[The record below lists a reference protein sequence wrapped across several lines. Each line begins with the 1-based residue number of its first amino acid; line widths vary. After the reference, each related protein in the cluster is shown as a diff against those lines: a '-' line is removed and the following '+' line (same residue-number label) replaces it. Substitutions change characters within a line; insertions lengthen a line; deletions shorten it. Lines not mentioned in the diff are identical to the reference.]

1 MSILR
6 LQGYRCSM
14 NHAFTY
20 SPMWNKR
27 MLQPSKWMRN
37 LIPILYVVIA
47 LAQANKLRPAPIIP
61 NPLLCRAVPFSSQPH
76 SSHPSLL
83 PYLEKEH
90 IRSQNVRS
98 CDQMFPFD
106 VKHITVLLFY
116 QANFRPFKYIRHFRQ
131 FRSTSFVQNS
141 KHMFVLNVTKSMCN
155 FPFPPDDDIMKGN
168 RAESPEQR
176 RRRNG

>member
-47 LAQANKLRPAPIIP
+47 LAQANKLRPAPIVP
-61 NPLLCRAVPFSSQPH
+61 NPLLCRAVPFPSQPH

-98 CDQMFPFD
+98 CDRIFPFD
-106 VKHITVLLFY
+106 AKNIIVCYFVKRIFDQLGIFIISDNFVVLLL
-116 QANFRPFKYIRHFRQ
+116 
-131 FRSTSFVQNS
+131 S
-141 KHMFVLNVTKSMCN
+141 KTVNICSY
-155 FPFPPDDDIMKGN
+155 
-168 RAESPEQR
+168 
-176 RRRNG
+176 

>member
-20 SPMWNKR
+20 SPMWNKQ

-47 LAQANKLRPAPIIP
+47 LAQANKLRPAPIVP
-61 NPLLCRAVPFSSQPH
+61 NPLLCRAIPSPSQPH
-76 SSHPSLL
+76 SSHPSLF

-90 IRSQNVRS
+90 IRSQNARS
-98 CDQMFPFD
+98 CDRMFSFD
-106 VKHITVLLFY
+106 AKHVPSGYFVKRIFDRLSIFITSDNFAGLLLLKTTS
-116 QANFRPFKYIRHFRQ
+116 ARSRIRTTEKNLSHQ
-131 FRSTSFVQNS
+131 QNPAG
-141 KHMFVLNVTKSMCN
+141 KSIVCGEFN
-155 FPFPPDDDIMKGN
+155 N
-168 RAESPEQR
+168 
-176 RRRNG
+176 

>member
-37 LIPILYVVIA
+37 LISILYVVIA

-98 CDQMFPFD
+98 CDRIFPFD
-106 VKHITVLLFY
+106 ANNIIVCYFVKRIFDQLGIFIISDNFVVLLL
-116 QANFRPFKYIRHFRQ
+116 
-131 FRSTSFVQNS
+131 S
-141 KHMFVLNVTKSMCN
+141 KTVNICSY
-155 FPFPPDDDIMKGN
+155 
-168 RAESPEQR
+168 
-176 RRRNG
+176 

>member
-14 NHAFTY
+14 NHAFAY
-20 SPMWNKR
+20 SPMWNKQI
-27 MLQPSKWMRN
+27 LQPSKWMKN
-37 LIPILYVVIA
+37 LISILYVVIA

-90 IRSQNVRS
+90 ICSQNVRS
-98 CDQMFPFD
+98 CDRIFPFD
-106 VKHITVLLFY
+106 AKNIIVCYFVKRIFDQLAIFIISDNFVVLLLSKI
-116 QANFRPFKYIRHFRQ
+116 ANICSY
-131 FRSTSFVQNS
+131 
-141 KHMFVLNVTKSMCN
+141 
-155 FPFPPDDDIMKGN
+155 
-168 RAESPEQR
+168 
-176 RRRNG
+176 

>member
-47 LAQANKLRPAPIIP
+47 LAQANKLRPAPIVP
-61 NPLLCRAVPFSSQPH
+61 NPLLCRAVSFPSQPH

-83 PYLEKEH
+83 SFLEKEH

-98 CDQMFPFD
+98 CDQMFLSD
-106 VKHITVLLFY
+106 AKNITVLLFY
-116 QANFRPFKYIRHFRQ
+116 QANFL
-131 FRSTSFVQNS
+131 TN
-141 KHMFVLNVTKSMCN
+141 
-155 FPFPPDDDIMKGN
+155 
-168 RAESPEQR
+168 
-176 RRRNG
+176 

>member
-14 NHAFTY
+14 NHAFAY
-20 SPMWNKR
+20 SPMWNKQI
-27 MLQPSKWMRN
+27 LQPSKWMKN
-37 LIPILYVVIA
+37 LISILYVVIA

-90 IRSQNVRS
+90 ICSQNVRS
-98 CDQMFPFD
+98 CDRIFPFD
-106 VKHITVLLFY
+106 AKNIIVCYFVKRIFGQLGIFIISDNFVVLLL
-116 QANFRPFKYIRHFRQ
+116 
-131 FRSTSFVQNS
+131 S
-141 KHMFVLNVTKSMCN
+141 KTVNICSY
-155 FPFPPDDDIMKGN
+155 
-168 RAESPEQR
+168 
-176 RRRNG
+176 

>member
-14 NHAFTY
+14 NHAFAY
-20 SPMWNKR
+20 SPMWNKQI
-27 MLQPSKWMRN
+27 LQPSKWMKN
-37 LIPILYVVIA
+37 LISILYVVIA

-90 IRSQNVRS
+90 ICSQNVRS
-98 CDQMFPFD
+98 CDRIFPFD
-106 VKHITVLLFY
+106 AKNIIVCYFVKRIFDQLAIFIISDNFVVLLL
-116 QANFRPFKYIRHFRQ
+116 
-131 FRSTSFVQNS
+131 S
-141 KHMFVLNVTKSMCN
+141 KTVNICSY
-155 FPFPPDDDIMKGN
+155 
-168 RAESPEQR
+168 
-176 RRRNG
+176 

>member
-20 SPMWNKR
+20 SPMWNKQ
-27 MLQPSKWMRN
+27 MLQPSKWMKN

-83 PYLEKEH
+83 SFLEKEY

-98 CDQMFPFD
+98 CDRIFPFD
-106 VKHITVLLFY
+106 AKNIIVCYFVKRIFDQLAIFIISDNFVVLLLSKI
-116 QANFRPFKYIRHFRQ
+116 ANICSY
-131 FRSTSFVQNS
+131 
-141 KHMFVLNVTKSMCN
+141 
-155 FPFPPDDDIMKGN
+155 
-168 RAESPEQR
+168 
-176 RRRNG
+176 

>member
-27 MLQPSKWMRN
+27 MLQPSKWMKN
-37 LIPILYVVIA
+37 LISILYVVIA

-90 IRSQNVRS
+90 ICSQNVRS
-98 CDQMFPFD
+98 CDRIFPFD
-106 VKHITVLLFY
+106 AKNIIVCYFVKRIFGQLGIFIISDNFVVLLL
-116 QANFRPFKYIRHFRQ
+116 
-131 FRSTSFVQNS
+131 S
-141 KHMFVLNVTKSMCN
+141 KTVNICSY
-155 FPFPPDDDIMKGN
+155 
-168 RAESPEQR
+168 
-176 RRRNG
+176 